1 MEGGVTTMETISTA
15 LTTAITSLG
24 TNLQSIIGSNL
35 PAILGVAA
43 IFIAVPAVW
52 GFVKRFTR

>member
-1 MEGGVTTMETISTA
+1 METITTA
-15 LTTAITSLG
+15 MTTAITGLG
-24 TNLQSIIGSNL
+24 TSLQSVIGANL

-43 IFIAVPAVW
+43 IFIVVPAVW

>member
-1 MEGGVTTMETISTA
+1 METISTA

-35 PAILGVAA
+35 PAILSVAA

>member
-1 MEGGVTTMETISTA
+1 MEGGVAMETISTA